1 MSKPLQPFLVRR
13 TCTRKSDKAD
23 EQGSHPLESYR
34 DKPAYVLLGDPGAG
48 KSESFKREAEES
60 GGEYIRARD
69 FATFEPNAKY
79 RDRTLFIDGL
89 DEMRA
94 AGGDGIT
101 PLDHIRKHL
110 ERLGKPRFR
119 LSCREADWL
128 GDSDIEA
135 LKRVSP
141 NTEII
146 ALHLDPLSDEDIVE
160 ILAHKPGIT
169 DPTGFMQQAREHGLY
184 ELLRNP
190 QILNLLV
197 VAVGDQD
204 GPQSRKEIYRMA
216 CDKLIRENSREH
228 RNAKRDSAVSP
239 DALLEA
245 AGYLCAIHLLS
256 GIAGYALDEEVGDSQ
271 HYYWQSLAAYG
282 LPLLPALKTNLFQK
296 DGEEQRIPVHR
307 SVAEYLAASYLA
319 VRIER
324 HGLPYGRLLALITGE
339 DGGVVT
345 DLRGLAAWLSVHC
358 LSMRGE
364 LIARDPLG
372 IVLYGDL
379 KHFSAQDKL
388 LVLAALKDEAKRYP
402 GSLFERW
409 SSATV
414 NQATGALV
422 AKDMEATFR
431 EMLASTSREE
441 ADQALLDFVLD
452 ALCYGEQLPS
462 LADLLEEIVRDDS
475 YWSTVRNS
483 AVSAL
488 KHVAPDQPVRL
499 KRIAD
504 DIRDNKVVD
513 SDDGLLGDLLNELFP
528 KVITPSKIFEY
539 LHPQKDENSISDY
552 AMFWSYGLSKAA
564 GRDDVSILLDE
575 LSQRLPVFRNS
586 IDDISMNRMAGELL
600 VRGME
605 SLGDG
610 ISDERLYAWLGVG
623 LDEYQHPRLDEEYVR
638 CISDWF
644 ATRPERY
651 KAIVEFGTSQCM
663 NHENIWY
670 CLEMCL
676 SRLYGS
682 SPPGD
687 IGMWYL
693 EKAAAEQ
700 FEDISRFYFNRS
712 IELLRQQGGQNVL
725 TSPALDF
732 LEYWVAA
739 YPKFQ
744 VWLEPSIS
752 CRLGDWQQQHA
763 ISNRTKKIERQ
774 KNHEAKKAG
783 LINFY
788 RQHIAAIRNGTAYPQ
803 IYYDLA
809 RAHEGQFY
817 EAKGE
822 SPRERIEEFLGR
834 DSDLIEA
841 ASSGLRKVLERK
853 DLPSVGDIVDLE
865 LKGKIHL
872 LCLPCLVSM
881 GELFNRDPVGA
892 LTLPDS
898 VLSTLFAFRLRYSVG
913 NEPVWVTAL
922 AKIRP
927 ALVGDVLLA
936 YTQPLL
942 RAKQEHVSGL
952 YQLVH
957 NDAYAE
963 VARSIL
969 PKLLE
974 GFPLRAK
981 ANQLAFML
989 DPLLKG
995 ALQYLERDEISKM
1008 VARKLELGSMDL
1020 AQRVYWLSC
1029 GLLLDPEKYEQP
1041 LFKYV
1046 GKSEA
1051 RRGYLANFIDN
1062 DLGRRR
1068 LPDWVSIPVSVLSRL
1083 IELLGPG
1090 CSNQR
1095 RSGFVTPAMRMADMV
1110 RSYLNSLGNNPDE
1123 LATAELERL
1132 VSLPALAHWHS
1143 ELRAALH
1150 SQRIARRKA
1159 TFRPVSVEAVSHTL
1173 ANLQPAN
1180 AADLAAL
1187 TFEHLQDVARKIR
1200 DGSTNDYKQY
1210 WSLDQS
1216 NKKPGKPKPENDCRD
1231 ALLSD
1236 LLERLGKLQIDAQR
1250 EGSYADDKRAD
1261 IRVSFGGSN
1270 GFSVPIEIKKDSHDD
1285 LWRAIQKQLIPKYVR
1300 DPGADGHGI
1309 YLVFWFGGQ
1318 GMRPPS
1324 DGGNSPRSAKELEER
1339 LRNMLSPE
1347 EARQIWVCV
1356 IDCALPL

>member
-1 MSKPLQPFLVRR
+1 LSKPSQHFLVRR

-34 DKPAYVLLGDPGAG
+34 NTSAYVLLGDPGSG
-48 KSESFKREAEES
+48 KSASFIREAKES
-60 GGEYIRARD
+60 GGGYIRARD
-69 FATFEPNAKY
+69 FATFEPDAEY
-79 RDRTLFIDGL
+79 RDQTLFIDGL

-101 PLDHIRKHL
+101 PLDHIRRHL

-135 LKRVSP
+135 LIRVSP
-141 NTEII
+141 NAEII

-160 ILAHKPGIT
+160 ILNHKPDIA
-169 DPTGFMQQAREHGLY
+169 DPAGFLQQAREHGLI

-190 QILNLLV
+190 QVLNLLV
-197 VAVGDQD
+197 DAVGDQ
-204 GPQSRKEIYRMA
+204 GWPQSRKEIYGMA
-216 CDKLIRENSREH
+216 CDKLVRENSREH

-245 AGYLCAIHLLS
+245 AGYLCAIHLLA
-256 GIAGYALDEEVGDSQ
+256 GIAGYALDEEVSDGQ
-271 HYYWQSLAAYG
+271 HYYWKNLAAHG
-282 LPLLPALKTNLFQK
+282 LPLLAALKTNLFQK

-319 VRIER
+319 IRIER

-358 LSMRGE
+358 LSMRSE
-364 LIARDPLG
+364 LIARDPMG

-379 KHFSAQDKL
+379 KYFPAQDKL
-388 LVLAALKDEAKRYP
+388 RVLAALKDEAKRYP

-422 AKDMEATFR
+422 AKDMEATFQ
-431 EMLASTSREE
+431 EMLASPSREE

-462 LADLLEEIVRDDS
+462 LSDLLEDIVRDDS
-475 YWSTVRNS
+475 YWPTVRNS

-488 KHVAPDQPVRL
+488 KHVAPDQSARL

-528 KVITPSKIFEY
+528 NFISPLEIFNY
-539 LHPQKDENSISDY
+539 LHSEKDDRVVGGYE
-552 AMFWSYGLSKAA
+552 MFWSYGLAKAA
-564 GRDDVSILLDE
+564 RTDDLPLLLDE
-575 LSQRLPVFRNS
+575 LAQRRPELRNS
-586 IDDISMNRMAGELL
+586 QDKFRTNRMAGELL
-600 VRGME
+600 VRG
-605 SLGDG
+605 LDVYGDN
-610 ISDERLYAWLGVG
+610 IDDEQLYTWLGVG
-623 LDEYQHPRLDEEYVR
+623 LDEHRHARLEGEYVR
-638 CISDWF
+638 RISDWF
-644 ATRPERY
+644 AVRPERY
-651 KAIVEFGTSQCM
+651 KAVIEYGATRCIADENLWYCM
-663 NHENIWY
+663 NRSV
-670 CLEMCL
+670 M
-676 SRLYGS
+676 RLYAS
-682 SPPGD
+682 TAPAD

-693 EKAAAEQ
+693 NKAAVEQ
-700 FEDISRFYFNRS
+700 HTELANFYFTRS
-712 IELLRQQGGQNVL
+712 VHLLIEQGGQSDL
-725 TSPALDF
+725 TLPALEF
-732 LEYWVAA
+732 LESWVAA
-739 YPKFQ
+739 YPKFES
-744 VWLEPSIS
+744 WLEPFITRSI
-752 CRLGDWQQQHA
+752 GDWQQEHA
-763 ISNRTKKIERQ
+763 INDRKWKTERQ
-774 KNHEAKKAG
+774 KHKSE
-783 LINFY
+783 LIRFY
-788 RQHIAAIRNGTAYPQ
+788 RQHITAIRDGSAYPQ

-809 RAHEGQFY
+809 RAHEGQLH

-822 SPRERIEEFLGR
+822 TPSERMKDFLADDG
-834 DSDLIEA
+834 DLIEA
-841 ASSGLRKVLERK
+841 ACSGLQKVLERE

-927 ALVGDVLLA
+927 ALVGDVLLV

-942 RAKQEHVSGL
+942 RAKKEHVSGL
-952 YQLVH
+952 HQLVH

-995 ALQYLERDEISKM
+995 ALQYLERDEISNM

-1029 GLLLDPEKYEQP
+1029 GLLLDPEKNEQP

-1051 RRGYLANFIDN
+1051 RRGYLAHFIYN
-1062 DLGRRR
+1062 DLGHRR

-1095 RSGFVTPAMRMADMV
+1095 RSGVVTAAMRMADMV
-1110 RSYLNSLGNNPDE
+1110 RSYINSLGNNPDVA
-1123 LATAELERL
+1123 ATAELERL
-1132 VSLPALAHWHS
+1132 VSLPALTHWHS

-1187 TFEHLQDVARKIR
+1187 TFEHLRDIARKIR

-1210 WSLDQS
+1210 WSLDQG

-1236 LLERLGKLQIDAQR
+1236 LQERLGKLNVDAQR

-1270 GFSVPIEIKKDSHDD
+1270 SFSIPVEIKKDSHDD
-1285 LWRAIQKQLIPKYVR
+1285 LWRAIHGQLIPKYVR
-1300 DPGADGHGI
+1300 DPSADGHGI

-1318 GMRPPS
+1318 GMRP
-1324 DGGNSPRSAKELEER
+1324 SPEGSNKPRGAQELEER
-1339 LRNMLSPE
+1339 LRDTLSPE
-1347 EARQIWVCV
+1347 EARRLFVCV
-1356 IDCALPL
+1356 IDCSLP

>member
-1 MSKPLQPFLVRR
+1 MSKPPQPFLVRR

-23 EQGSHPLESYR
+23 EQGNHPLESYR

-60 GGEYIRARD
+60 AGEYIRARD
-69 FATFEPNAKY
+69 FATFEPDVEY

-135 LKRVSP
+135 LIRVSP
-141 NTEII
+141 NAEII

-160 ILAHKPGIT
+160 ILNHKPGIT
-169 DPTGFMQQAREHGLY
+169 DPASFLQQARKHGLI

-190 QILNLLV
+190 QVLNLLV
-197 VAVGDQD
+197 DAVGDQ
-204 GPQSRKEIYRMA
+204 GWPQSRKEIYGMA
-216 CDKLIRENSREH
+216 CNKLVRENSREH

-245 AGYLCAIHLLS
+245 AGYLCAIHLLA
-256 GIAGYALDEEVGDSQ
+256 GIAGYALDEEVSDGQ
-271 HYYWQSLAAYG
+271 HYYWKNLAAHG
-282 LPLLPALKTNLFQK
+282 LPLLAALKTNLFQK

-319 VRIER
+319 GRIER
-324 HGLPYGRLLALITGE
+324 HGLPYGRILALVTGE

-379 KHFSAQDKL
+379 KHFPAQDKL

-402 GSLFERW
+402 GFLFERW

-414 NQATGALV
+414 NQASGALV
-422 AKDMEATFR
+422 AQDMEATFR
-431 EMLASTSREE
+431 EILSSPSREE

-452 ALCYGEQLPS
+452 ALCYGDRLPALS
-462 LADLLEEIVRDDS
+462 DFLEDIVRDDS
-475 YWSTVRNS
+475 YWLTVRNS

-488 KHVAPDQPVRL
+488 KLVVPDQSDRL

-513 SDDGLLGDLLNELFP
+513 SDDGLLGNLLNELFP
-528 KVITPSKIFEY
+528 KVISPTEIFDY
-539 LHPQKDENSISDY
+539 LHSEKDERLVGSYS
-552 AMFWSYGLSKAA
+552 MFWSYGLPKMA
-564 GRDDVSILLDE
+564 GKDDLPVLLDN
-575 LSQRLPVFRNS
+575 LARAQPVLRN
-586 IDDISMNRMAGELL
+586 ILDDYRTNRMAGELL
-600 VRGME
+600 ARGLE
-605 SLGDG
+605 EHGDG
-610 ISDERLYAWLGVG
+610 IDDARLYAWLGVG
-623 LDEYQHPRLDEEYVR
+623 LDEYQHPRLDGEYVR
-638 CISDWF
+638 RISDWF
-644 ATRPERY
+644 AARPERY
-651 KAIVEFGTSQCM
+651 KSVIEYGATRCIADENLWYCM
-663 NHENIWY
+663 NRSV
-670 CLEMCL
+670 M
-676 SRLYGS
+676 RLYAS
-682 SPPGD
+682 TAPAD

-693 EKAAAEQ
+693 KKAAEEQ
-700 FEDISRFYFNRS
+700 HVELANFYFTRS
-712 IELLRQQGGQNVL
+712 VHLLIEQGGQRDL
-725 TSPALDF
+725 TLPALEF
-732 LEYWVAA
+732 LESWIAA
-739 YPKFQ
+739 YPKFEP
-744 VWLEPSIS
+744 WLELYIFKPI
-752 CRLGDWQQQHA
+752 GDWQQEHA
-763 ISNRTKKIERQ
+763 ISDRKTKSERQ
-774 KNHEAKKAG
+774 KHKSE
-783 LINFY
+783 LIRFY
-788 RQHIAAIRNGTAYPQ
+788 RQHIVAIGNGTAYPQ

-809 RAHEGQFY
+809 RAHEGQLH

-822 SPRERIEEFLGR
+822 TPSERMKDFLAG
-834 DSDLIEA
+834 DGDLIEA
-841 ASSGLRKVLERK
+841 ACSGLQKVLERE

-872 LCLPCLVSM
+872 LCQPCLVSM
-881 GELFNRDPVGA
+881 DEFFSRDPVGA
-892 LTLPDS
+892 LTLPDP
-898 VLSTLFAFRLRYSVG
+898 VLSTLLAFRLRYGVG
-913 NEPVWVTAL
+913 NEPVWVAAL
-922 AKIRP
+922 VKLRP
-927 ALVGDVLLA
+927 ALVGEVLLA
-936 YTQPLL
+936 YMQPML
-942 RAKQEHVSGL
+942 RAKKEHISGL
-952 YQLVH
+952 YQLV
-957 NDAYAE
+957 NDDAYAE

-981 ANQLAFML
+981 SNQLAFML

-995 ALQYLERDEISKM
+995 ALQYLGRDELSEM
-1008 VARKLELGSMDL
+1008 VARKLELGSMNA

-1046 GKSEA
+1046 GISVA
-1051 RRGYLANFIDN
+1051 RRGYLANFIYN
-1062 DLGRRR
+1062 DLGRRH

-1095 RSGFVTPAMRMADMV
+1095 RSGIVTASMRMADMV
-1110 RSYLNSLGNNPDE
+1110 RSYINSLGNNPDV
-1123 LATAELERL
+1123 AASGELERL
-1132 VSLPALAHWHS
+1132 VSLPVLAHWHG

-1159 TFRPVSVEAVSHTL
+1159 TFSPVSVEAVGHVI
-1173 ANLQPAN
+1173 ANLQPVN
-1180 AADLAAL
+1180 AADLAVL
-1187 TFEHLQDVARKIR
+1187 TFEHLRDIARKIR

-1210 WSLDQS
+1210 WSLDQ
-1216 NKKPGKPKPENDCRD
+1216 NNRQPGKPKPENDCRD

-1236 LLERLGKLQIDAQR
+1236 LQERFGKLHIDAQR

-1261 IRVSFGGSN
+1261 IRVSFGGID
-1270 GFSVPIEIKKDSHDD
+1270 GYSVPIEIKKDSHDD
-1285 LWRAIQKQLIPKYVR
+1285 LWKAIHGQLIPKYVR

-1309 YLVFWFGGQ
+1309 FLVFWFGGQ
-1318 GMRPPS
+1318 GMRPPP
-1324 DGGNSPRSAKELEER
+1324 DGGNKPRSAKELEER
-1339 LRNMLSPE
+1339 LRKTVSPE
-1347 EARQIWVCV
+1347 ESRRIFICV
-1356 IDCALPL
+1356 IDCASHDL

>member
-1 MSKPLQPFLVRR
+1 MSKPTQPYLVRR

-23 EQGSHPLESYR
+23 EQDSHPLESYR

-60 GGEYIRARD
+60 GGVFVRARD
-69 FATFEPNAKY
+69 FATFEPDAEY

-101 PLDHIRKHL
+101 QLDHIRRHL

-128 GDSDIEA
+128 GDSDIGA
-135 LKRVSP
+135 LIRVSP
-141 NTEII
+141 NAEII
-146 ALHLDPLSDEDIVE
+146 ALHLDHLSDEDIVE

-169 DPTGFMQQAREHGLY
+169 DPAGFIQQAREHGLH

-197 VAVGDQD
+197 NAVGDQ
-204 GPQSRKEIYRMA
+204 GWPQSRKEIYRMA
-216 CDKLIRENSREH
+216 CDKLVRENSREH
-228 RNAKRDSAVSP
+228 RNAKRDKAVSP
-239 DALLEA
+239 DTLLEA

-256 GIAGYALDEEVGDSQ
+256 GIAGYAQDEEASDSQ
-271 HYYWQSLAAYG
+271 HPYWQNLPAHG
-282 LPLLPALKTNLFQK
+282 FPLLPALKTNLFQK
-296 DGEEQRIPVHR
+296 DRDEQRIPIHR

-319 VRIER
+319 GRIER
-324 HGLPYGRLLALITGE
+324 HGLPYSRILALMTGK

-345 DLRGLAAWLSVHC
+345 DLRGLAAWLSVHS
-358 LSMRGE
+358 LGMRAE
-364 LIARDPLG
+364 LIVRDPLG

-379 KHFSAQDKL
+379 KHFPAQDKL
-388 LVLAALKDEAKRYP
+388 SVIAALKDEAKRYP

-414 NQATGALV
+414 DQACGALV

-431 EMLASTSREE
+431 EMLASPSREE

-452 ALCYGEQLPS
+452 ALCYGERLPALS
-462 LADLLEEIVRDDS
+462 DLLESIVRDDS
-475 YWSTVRNS
+475 YWPTVRNS
-483 AVSAL
+483 AASAL
-488 KHVAPDQPVRL
+488 KHVASDQSVRL

-513 SDDGLLGDLLNELFP
+513 SDDGLLGDLLNVLFP
-528 KVITPSKIFEY
+528 NVISPTEIFDY
-539 LHPQKDENSISDY
+539 LHPEKDERMVGDY
-552 AMFWSYGLSKAA
+552 AMFWTYGLPKSAR
-564 GRDDVSILLDE
+564 RDDLPILLDE
-575 LSQRLPVFRNS
+575 LVQRKPALRNS
-586 IDDISMNRMAGELL
+586 MDDFRTNRMAGELL
-600 VRGME
+600 VRGLME
-605 SLGDG
+605 HGDG

-623 LDEYQHPRLDEEYVR
+623 LDEYQHPRLDGEYVR
-638 CISDWF
+638 RISDWF
-644 ATRPERY
+644 STRLNRY
-651 KAIVEFGTSQCM
+651 KAVIEYGAAQCIKGSDTG
-663 NHENIWY
+663 NCIY
-670 CLEMCL
+670 RLEM
-676 SRLYGS
+676 RLYA
-682 SPPGD
+682 SPAPED

-693 EKAAAEQ
+693 KKAAEEQHAELA
-700 FEDISRFYFNRS
+700 SFYFSRVVQ
-712 IELLRQQGGQNVL
+712 LLIAQGGQRDL
-725 TSPALDF
+725 TLPALEF
-732 LEYWVAA
+732 LESWVVA
-739 YPKFQ
+739 YPKFEP
-744 VWLEPSIS
+744 WLEFYIFKPI
-752 CRLGDWQQQHA
+752 GAWEQEHA
-763 ISNRTKKIERQ
+763 INNRKWKAERL
-774 KNHEAKKAG
+774 KHKSE
-783 LINFY
+783 LIRFY
-788 RQHIAAIRNGTAYPQ
+788 RQHIVAIRNGSAYPQ

-809 RAHEGQFY
+809 RAHEGLF
-817 EAKGE
+817 ADVKGE
-822 SPRERIEEFLGR
+822 TPSERMKDFLGGET
-834 DSDLIEA
+834 DLIEA
-841 ASSGLRKVLERK
+841 AFSGLRKVLERR
-853 DLPSVGDIVDLE
+853 DLPRIEDVVDLE

-872 LCLPCLVSM
+872 LCQPSLVSM
-881 GELFNRDPVGA
+881 SELFDRAPVDA

-898 VLSTLFAFRLRYSVG
+898 VLSTLLAFRLRYGVG
-913 NEPVWVTAL
+913 NEPVWVAAL
-922 AKIRP
+922 VKMRP

-936 YTQPLL
+936 YMQPML
-942 RAKQEHVSGL
+942 RAKKEHVSGL
-952 YQLVH
+952 YQLV
-957 NDAYAE
+957 NDDTYAE

-981 ANQLAFML
+981 SNQLAFML

-995 ALQYLERDEISKM
+995 ALQYIRRHELSGM
-1008 VARKLELGSMDL
+1008 VIRKLELGSMDA

-1029 GLLLDPEKYEQP
+1029 GLLLEPEKYEQP

-1051 RRGYLANFIDN
+1051 RRGYLANFIYN

-1068 LPDWVSIPVSVLSRL
+1068 LPDWISIPVSVLSRL

-1090 CSNQR
+1090 CSNRR
-1095 RSGFVTPAMRMADMV
+1095 RSGVVTATMRMADMV
-1110 RSYLNSLGNNPDE
+1110 RSYINSLGNDPD
-1123 LATAELERL
+1123 LSASAELERL
-1132 VSLPALAHWHS
+1132 VSLPVLAHWHS

-1159 TFRPVSVEAVSHTL
+1159 TFRPVSVEAVSHTI
-1173 ANLQPAN
+1173 ADLQPAN

-1187 TFEHLQDVARKIR
+1187 TFEHLRDIAKKIR
-1200 DGSTNDYKQY
+1200 NGSTNDYKQY
-1210 WSLDQS
+1210 WSLDQG

-1236 LLERLGKLQIDAQR
+1236 LQERLGKLSIDAQK

-1261 IRVSFGGSN
+1261 IRVSFGGTN

-1285 LWRAIQKQLIPKYVR
+1285 LWRAIRGQLIPKYVR
-1300 DPGADGHGI
+1300 DPGADGQGI

-1318 GMRPPS
+1318 GMRPSP
-1324 DGGNSPRSAKELEER
+1324 DGGNKPRNAQELEER
-1339 LRNMLSPE
+1339 LRAMLSPE
-1347 EARQIWVCV
+1347 EARRIFVCV
-1356 IDCALPL
+1356 IDCSLP